1 MPTTPQ
7 EMGKWL
13 AAEKDKWAK
22 VVKDRAFKI
31 E

>member
-7 EMGKWL
+7 EMGRWL
-13 AAEKDKWAK
+13 ASEKDRWAK
-22 VVKDRAFKI
+22 VVKDSGFKI